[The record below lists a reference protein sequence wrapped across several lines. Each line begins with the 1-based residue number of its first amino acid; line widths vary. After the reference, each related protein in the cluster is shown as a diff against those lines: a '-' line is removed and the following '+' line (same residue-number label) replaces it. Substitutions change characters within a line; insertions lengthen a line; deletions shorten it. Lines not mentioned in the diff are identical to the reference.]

1 MSKEISKN
9 FLKADVFKELDNIE
23 TDQEK
28 ELPQPPVQ
36 KSCSPSSS
44 LIDLVSV
51 ENFNCGQMSVLD
63 VLKCRKT
70 RRLFTD
76 EQLSLEE
83 LSFLLWSV
91 QGVKKIVNKGYAT
104 LRTVPSA
111 GARHPFETYLAI
123 LKVEGLKS
131 GLYRYLPLEHKL
143 LFINAIDGLD
153 KKLSSATFNQRFVA
167 KSAVTFI
174 WTAIP
179 YRTEWRYDIAA
190 PKLIALDAG
199 HMCENLY
206 LSAESISSGVCAIAA
221 YDQDK
226 IDELLN
232 IDGENEFTVYLSSV
246 GKIEKV

>member
-1 MSKEISKN
+1 MTKEISKN
-9 FLKADVFKELDNIE
+9 FLKADAFKQLNNIE

-28 ELPQPPVQ
+28 ELPQPSVQ
-36 KSCSPSSS
+36 KSCSPSST

-51 ENFNCGQMSVLD
+51 KDFNCGNMSVLD
-63 VLKCRKT
+63 VLKSRKT
-70 RRLFTD
+70 RRLFIN
-76 EQLSLEE
+76 EKLSLEE

-123 LKVEGLKS
+123 LNVEGVKN

-143 LFINAIDGLD
+143 LSTNTINDLD
-153 KKLSSATFNQRFVA
+153 KKLISATFNQRFVA
-167 KSAVTFI
+167 NSSVTFI

-206 LSAESISSGVCAIAA
+206 LAAESIDAGVCAIAA

-226 IDELLN
+226 MDKLLN
-232 IDGENEFTVYLSSV
+232 VDGENEFTVYLATV
-246 GKIEKV
+246 GKVEKV